1 MARRFIRISLAM
13 KFRLMFGLA
22 LLGVIAAALAVPW
35 YFMEVLS
42 EQSLEGPAQA
52 WTRARLNE
60 WQSDGQNKHANAMDA
75 ESDVLRYYSMGREA
89 EGLTGPRFIVLDSH
103 DPEAALSRSARY
115 ALRAFQQMP
124 DRELAWRRS
133 EDDQGRTVYRCFR
146 AVRNTP
152 ECSRCHSDPTKPRTL
167 QFRPDQ
173 LVGLIDVTLPESAAS
188 SEQLWLARG
197 AILLGGALAGL
208 VALIVFAVIAHRVVL
223 RPVRK
228 LRELADRVT
237 EGDMSIR
244 SDVATGDELQR
255 LGESFNEM
263 LDAIN
268 DQHSKLRTANR
279 ALDLKLNELA
289 EANVALYE
297 ANQVKTEFL
306 ANVSHELRTPLNSI
320 IGFAD
325 LLSEADDDRTSRFGR
340 NISAASKS
348 LLAMINDM
356 LDLAKI
362 EAGRADVRFDKVSVS
377 DTCQTLLALMQPQAD
392 KKNIDLIDEVDE
404 ELPLVRTDGGK
415 LQQILYNLLS
425 NAVKFTPAGGQVSL
439 KAQTVPEP
447 EGQPQQ
453 VRISVA
459 DSGPGIPEADQPH
472 IFEKFYQVD
481 ATLTKETTGTGLGLA
496 ISKELTSLLKGK
508 LTLESEPGQGA
519 TFILALPVEPKL
531 DNEPNAEP

>member
-1 MARRFIRISLAM
+1 M

-42 EQSLEGPAQA
+42 EQSLEGPARA

-60 WQSDGQNKHANAMDA
+60 WQSDGQAQHANATDA
-75 ESDVLRYYSMGREA
+75 NSDVLRYYTMGREA
-89 EGLTGPRFIVLDSH
+89 EGLTGPRFIVLDPQQ
-103 DPEAALSRSARY
+103 PEENLGRSARY

-124 DRELAWRRS
+124 DRDLAWRRT
-133 EDDQGRTVYRCFR
+133 EDDQDRTVYRVFR

-152 ECSRCHSDPTKPRTL
+152 SCSRCHTDPTKPRTL
-167 QFRPDQ
+167 QFRPNQ
-173 LVGLIDVTLPESAAS
+173 LVGLVEVTLPESVAS
-188 SEQLWLARG
+188 GEQLWLARG
-197 AILLGGALAGL
+197 AILLGGILAGL
-208 VALIVFAVIAHRVVL
+208 VALIVFAIIAHRVVL

-228 LRELADRVT
+228 LRELADKVA
-237 EGDMSIR
+237 EGDMSVR
-244 SDVATGDELQR
+244 SNVATGDELQR

-263 LDAIN
+263 LEAIN
-268 DQHSKLRTANR
+268 HQHGQLRTANR

-325 LLSEADDDRTSRFGR
+325 LLSEADDERTSRFGR

-362 EAGRADVRFDKVSVS
+362 EAGRADVRFDKVSVT

-392 KKNIDLIDEVDE
+392 KKNIELAGEIDDQ
-404 ELPLVRTDGGK
+404 LPMVKTDGGK

-425 NAVKFTPAGGQVSL
+425 NAIKFTPAGG
-439 KAQTVPEP
+439 TVTLQAETIPEP
-447 EGQPQQ
+447 QGLPQQ
-453 VRISVA
+453 IRISVA

-496 ISKELTSLLKGK
+496 ISKELTSLLRGK
-508 LTLESEPGQGA
+508 LSLKSEPGQGA
-519 TFILALPVEPKL
+519 TFILTLPIEPKS
-531 DNEPNAEP
+531 DATGEPKPEP